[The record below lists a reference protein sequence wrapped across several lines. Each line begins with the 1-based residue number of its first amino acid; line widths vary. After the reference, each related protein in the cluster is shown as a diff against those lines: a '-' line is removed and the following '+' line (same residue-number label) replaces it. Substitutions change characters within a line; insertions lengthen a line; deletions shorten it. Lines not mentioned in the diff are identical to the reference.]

1 MRGARRGLV
10 GKVGERD
17 NFEDIVIDGSII
29 LKWVCKKWNGS
40 LDWIELA
47 QDTDR
52 C

>member
-10 GKVGERD
+10 GKLGERD
-17 NFEDIVIDGSII
+17 HFEDVGIDARTI

-47 QDTDR
+47 QDTDS